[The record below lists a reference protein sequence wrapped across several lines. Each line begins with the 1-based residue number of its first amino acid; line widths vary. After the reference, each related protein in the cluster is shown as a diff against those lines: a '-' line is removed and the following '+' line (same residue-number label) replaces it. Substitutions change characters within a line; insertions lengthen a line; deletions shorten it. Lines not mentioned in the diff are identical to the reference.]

1 MGSLSSMRLLKA
13 STAQPRK
20 SGTNGSIGNLAGTF
34 HGVAPLDEMFIT
46 ENGDTDVVRLQVETH
61 AANTR
66 REFHHLFG
74 C

>member
-13 STAQPRK
+13 STAQSRK
-20 SGTNGSIGNLAGTF
+20 SGTNGSIDDLAGTF
-34 HGVAPLDEMFIT
+34 HDVAPLDETFIT
-46 ENGDTDVVRLQVETH
+46 ENGDTNVVRLQVETH
-61 AANTR
+61 ATNTR